1 MDLRRSWLYCSS
13 SDELS
18 WSLKGNDEGSGHNAH
33 LVEFRRRASGNL
45 LCAELTQ
52 LCFEVHELLLQII
65 LTLSPELTGAD
76 LCG

>member
-1 MDLRRSWLYCSS
+1 MFGEV

-18 WSLKGNDEGSGHNAH
+18 RGLKSKGLRVQGKNSHP
-33 LVEFRRRASGNL
+33 VELRRSASSYL

-65 LTLSPELTGAD
+65 LALAPELTGAD
-76 LCG
+76 LCS